1 MRREKGGNAATSAK
15 APSFL
20 SSCVAELQKVVR
32 PTKDETIQAT
42 TVTIFILI
50 FVALVLWLF
59 DVIWGRGATL
69 LFESLEKFL

>member
-59 DVIWGRGATL
+59 DVVLSAGARGVFKL
-69 LFESLEKFL
+69 LDVFL